1 MCMGT
6 GKRMCMGTNKRTCNV
21 PQNFV
26 KYNGVLRG
34 LQSDSA
40 FLKKAMVA
48 LCCPESI
55 AEQYAAGSVA
65 FEEACRSLNKYTTT
79 LHGINSA
86 IIKMGKLTVASKAQ
100 KLQVN
105 KLQVTR

>member
-1 MCMGT
+1 
-6 GKRMCMGTNKRTCNV
+6 V
-21 PQNFV
+21 LQAFV

-40 FLKKAMVA
+40 FLKGAMVK

-65 FEEACRSLNKYTTT
+65 FGGSCVTLCCVVSVTRSL
-79 LHGINSA
+79 
-86 IIKMGKLTVASKAQ
+86 KLET
-100 KLQVN
+100 
-105 KLQVTR
+105 

>member
-1 MCMGT
+1 MSMSMRIVNVHGHGHT
-6 GKRMCMGTNKRTCNV
+6 HV
-21 PQNFV
+21 PQNFM

-65 FEEACRSLNKYTTT
+65 FGGGRVT
-79 LHGINSA
+79 L
-86 IIKMGKLTVASKAQ
+86 
-100 KLQVN
+100 
-105 KLQVTR
+105 